1 MIDGKRVIAIVPARG
16 GSKGVP
22 RKNIRIVD
30 GKPLLAY
37 TIEAAKRSGYFDE
50 IAVSSD
56 DSEILGIAAEWGAS
70 LLNRPPQLA
79 TDESPGIDPVLHAL
93 ELRAGYDYVVL
104 LQPTSPLR
112 SELDINGAIKHCFAL
127 EAPACVSVCEAA
139 TSPFRVFDLNERGLL
154 RRFMNVNVPNRRQ
167 EIPPFYTINGA
178 VYVAEVAW
186 LKKNRQFI
194 SNETVGYLMPAERS
208 LDVDTEL
215 DLLFFEF
222 MARRKSGG
230 KGCTNE

>member
-16 GSKGVP
+16 GSKEVP

-70 LLNRPPQLA
+70 RLNRPPQLA
-79 TDESPGIDPVLHAL
+79 TDESRGIDPVLHAL
-93 ELRAGYDYVVL
+93 TLRVGYDYVVL

-112 SELDINGAIKHCFAL
+112 TELDINGAIEHCLAL
-127 EAPACVSVCEAA
+127 KAPACVSVCEAA
-139 TSPFRVFDLNERGLL
+139 TSPFRVFELSEKGLL
-154 RRFMNVNVPNRRQ
+154 RRFMHVNVPNRRQ
-167 EIPPFYTINGA
+167 DIPPLYAINGA

-186 LKKNRQFI
+186 LEKNRQFM
-194 SNETVGYLMPAERS
+194 SDETVGYLMPVERS

-222 MARRKSGG
+222 MTRRKFAC
-230 KGCTNE
+230 KGCANE